1 MKQKVLIVSGHDTL
15 RKEIFDSLK
24 KRNVSADESIALVL
38 DRGLNGVV
46 RGYLPDNSLHSF
58 DLRDYGVVIIDPDS
72 LSDNSTPGAN
82 IAETFSRANK
92 LVVWIGASEIHPN
105 GVVVVSVFNLSNF
118 LNCSPEL
125 NLFRA
130 KVEA

>member
-24 KRNVSADESIALVL
+24 NRNVSADECNALVL
-38 DRGLNGVV
+38 DRGVNGIF

-58 DLRDYGVVIIDPDS
+58 DLKDYGVVIIDPDS
-72 LSDNSTPGAN
+72 LSDNSTPGTN

-92 LVVWIGASEIHPN
+92 LVVWIGASEVHPN
-105 GVVVVSVFNLSNF
+105 GVVVVSVFSLSIF
-118 LNCSPEL
+118 LNNSPLL
-125 NLFRA
+125 N
-130 KVEA
+130 